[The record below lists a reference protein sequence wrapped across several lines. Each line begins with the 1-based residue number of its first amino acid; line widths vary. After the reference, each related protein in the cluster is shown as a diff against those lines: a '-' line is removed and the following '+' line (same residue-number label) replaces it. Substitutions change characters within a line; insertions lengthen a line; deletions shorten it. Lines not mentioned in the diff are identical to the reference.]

1 MAKWND
7 NFYFDP
13 QSKVLF
19 GKDPNGVF
27 VPLYMDVDESTGN
40 AKIISRIQ
48 LYKDLFEFANYARRY
63 PDKRTGKKKSMPL
76 FPYQW
81 SCIIAII
88 NALME
93 PKSQQY
99 LLALARQAGKSTM
112 FEIVIPFALT
122 FISKYIETES
132 LRFTVVLGSYK
143 DDAVMEIFKK
153 VKPFIY
159 TAIEFYNKKNKD
171 KLLCKHFD
179 SRLSLKDNDDLIEI
193 DKQFPNGDI
202 IPYSQIRNIT
212 CGAVNDG
219 YSSNLSCIDEAGLV
233 SADLFKTSM
242 ANFTS
247 STAGVTVYSGVPC
260 ERTDSLFYDKKR
272 DKAVKVLLYD
282 YPLVLEMKYLISKS
296 LGDKYKADYISKVS
310 GSSGGEKSS
319 FIRWNYY
326 LDTEDSNGKFTTRP
340 ILNNNGILANDIR
353 VPVTGDDNKYVV
365 AGIDVSASGD
375 YKPMIIGET
384 TVREI
389 YNNETGL
396 FSKKYYSEVC
406 DMVTFNKLGQMQS
419 GKEFAKGCALKCLEY
434 KIDCVAIDSSSA
446 GGKIFTQLFREELK
460 KLKCDVMILPFSY
473 NQNKQYLFGYLETCL
488 YNGNI
493 HLLKENAN
501 WESAQLVDEMCYMLR
516 THVKGSTYIK
526 YEAPKGTGY
535 TDDHVNAL
543 ALFNICIKEISER
556 SMDKR
561 KRIVDDGSGN
571 PWRLYLN
578 KFSFYENVEKNVTNN
593 DKISISL
600 WTVPL

>member
-1 MAKWND
+1 MARWND
-7 NFYFDP
+7 DFYFDP
-13 QSKVLF
+13 QSKILF

-27 VPLYMDVDESTGN
+27 VPLYMDVDEKTGS
-40 AKIISRIQ
+40 AKIISRLQI
-48 LYKDLFEFANYARRY
+48 YKDLFEFATYARRY
-63 PDKRTGKKKSMPL
+63 SDKRTGKKRSMPL

-81 SCIIAII
+81 SCIILII
-88 NALME
+88 EALME

-99 LLALARQAGKSTM
+99 LLALCRQAGKSTL

-122 FISKYIETES
+122 FLSKYVETES

-143 DDAVMEIFKK
+143 KDAVMEIFKK

-171 KLLCKHFD
+171 KLLCARFD
-179 SRLSLKDNDDLIEI
+179 SGLTLKDNDDLIEI
-193 DKQFPNGDI
+193 DKQFQNGEI

-233 SADLFKTSM
+233 KADIFKTSM

-247 STAGVTVYSGVPC
+247 STAGITVYSGVPC
-260 ERTDSLFYDKKR
+260 EHTDSLFYDKKR
-272 DKAVKVLLYD
+272 DRAVTTLLYD

-310 GSSGGEKSS
+310 GNSGGEKSS

-326 LDTEDSNGKFTTRP
+326 LDTEDSNGKFMSR
-340 ILNNNGILANDIR
+340 NILANNKILTNDIR
-353 VPVTGDDNKYVV
+353 VPYTGDTDRYVV

-375 YKPMIIGET
+375 YKPMAIGET
-384 TVREI
+384 VIRKV
-389 YNNETGL
+389 YNPETNSTSIKY
-396 FSKKYYSEVC
+396 FSDVC

-419 GKEFAKGCALKCLEY
+419 GKEFARMCAEKCLEF

-446 GGKIFTQLFREELK
+446 GGKIFTQLFRDELK
-460 KLKCDVMILPFSY
+460 KLKCHVMILPFSY
-473 NQNKQYLFGYLETCL
+473 NQNKQFLFGYLENCL

-493 HLLKENAN
+493 SLLKEECS
-501 WESAQLVDEMCYMLR
+501 WESRQLVEEMCYMLK
-516 THVKGSTYIK
+516 THVKGTTYIK
-526 YEAPKGTGY
+526 YEAPKGSGY

-543 ALFNICIKEISER
+543 ALFNVCIKEIRER

-561 KRIVDDGSGN
+561 KCIVDDGTGN
-571 PWRLYLN
+571 PWRLYLS
-578 KFSFYENVEKNVTNN
+578 KFKVKDNVQIDIKS
-593 DKISISL
+593 DKKIEL